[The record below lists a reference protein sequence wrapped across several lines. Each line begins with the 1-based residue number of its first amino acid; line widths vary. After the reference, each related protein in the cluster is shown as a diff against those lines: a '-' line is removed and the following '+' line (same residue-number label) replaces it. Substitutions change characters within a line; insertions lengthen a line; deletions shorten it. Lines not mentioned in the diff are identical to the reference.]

1 MIRVRLPARRV
12 VSTAA
17 ILTVGIFAVP
27 ERLLT
32 QELPLA
38 PMRASGQ
45 SVTAAYEGWFRDS
58 DGQVSLLVG
67 YFNRNTEEV
76 LDIPVG
82 PDNRIEPG
90 GPDYNQ
96 PTHFLPRRAWGVFAI
111 PLPPD
116 FGDQALTWTIV
127 ANGQAT
133 QVPMSLKPDWEVEPY
148 REPAQGNTP
157 PTVRFAPMGDPQQG
171 PPLGISAEYE
181 VTVNESLTVTL
192 WASDDGQV
200 DPNRRPLEGAPVR
213 IRWSK
218 YRGEGEVVFSDPR
231 PETDETTG
239 ETRTTVTVS
248 VPGTY
253 VLRAQANDSSG
264 ASGGFQC
271 CWTKAHVRVTA
282 LP

>member
-1 MIRVRLPARRV
+1 
-12 VSTAA
+12 
-17 ILTVGIFAVP
+17 
-27 ERLLT
+27 
-32 QELPLA
+32 
-38 PMRASGQ
+38 
-45 SVTAAYEGWFRDS
+45 
-58 DGQVSLLVG
+58 
-67 YFNRNTEEV
+67 
-76 LDIPVG
+76 
-82 PDNRIEPG
+82 
-90 GPDYNQ
+90 
-96 PTHFLPRRAWGVFAI
+96 
-111 PLPPD
+111 
-116 FGDQALTWTIV
+116 
-127 ANGQAT
+127 
-133 QVPMSLKPDWEVEPY
+133 
-148 REPAQGNTP
+148 
-157 PTVRFAPMGDPQQG
+157 MGDPQQG

-271 CWTKAHVRVTA
+271 CWTNAHVRVTA

>member
-96 PTHFLPRRAWGVFAI
+96 PTHFLPRRAWGVFAM

-271 CWTKAHVRVTA
+271 CWTNAHVRVTV

>member
-271 CWTKAHVRVTA
+271 CWTNAHVRVTA

>member
-171 PPLGISAEYE
+171 PTLGISAEYE

-271 CWTKAHVRVTA
+271 CWTNAHVRVTA

>member
-192 WASDDGQV
+192 WPSDDGQV

-271 CWTKAHVRVTA
+271 CWTNAHVRVTV

>member
-248 VPGTY
+248 VPGTC

>member
-157 PTVRFAPMGDPQQG
+157 PTVRFAPMGAPQQG

-271 CWTKAHVRVTA
+271 CWTNAHVRVTV

>member
-67 YFNRNTEEV
+67 YFNRNTEEA
-76 LDIPVG
+76 LDIPGG

-271 CWTKAHVRVTA
+271 CWTNAHVRVTA

>member
-148 REPAQGNTP
+148 RDPAQGNTP

-271 CWTKAHVRVTA
+271 CWTNAHVRVTV